1 MLHQFVTSNL
11 PELITRCRNK
21 MAERTAPAEPPAS
34 MGHGVPLFLQQVVDT
49 LRLEHTAPG
58 APVAPEDMQATTE
71 ISRVAGIHGAD
82 LLRCGYS
89 VDEVVHE
96 YGDVCQAITELAGER
111 DQDISASEFRI
122 FNRCLDN
129 AIADALT
136 SYTDARDVLIN
147 DHAVTME
154 HRLSMFSEDHRRLL
168 DIALLSHA
176 AIQRGTVGQT
186 GATGTLFLH
195 VLEELGSL
203 TDKTMPALRLAAA
216 APISPVPS
224 LSVLV

>member
-1 MLHQFVTSNL
+1 MLYQFLSSNL
-11 PELITRCRNK
+11 PELVTRCRNK

-49 LRLEHTAPG
+49 LRLEHTPPG
-58 APVAPEDMQATTE
+58 SPVAPEDTHTTAN
-71 ISRVAGIHGAD
+71 ISRVARVHGAD

-111 DQDISASEFRI
+111 DQDISVGEFRI

-136 SYTDARDVLIN
+136 SYADAREVLIN
-147 DHAVTME
+147 DHEVTLE
-154 HRLSMFSEDHRRLL
+154 QRVRIFLDEQRRLV
-168 DIALLSHA
+168 DIALHSHS
-176 AIQRGTVGQT
+176 AITRGTVGLN
-186 GATGTLFLH
+186 GATGMLFLH

-203 TDKTMPALRLAAA
+203 TDKTLPELRLAAA
-216 APISPVPS
+216 APSSPL
-224 LSVLV
+224 LSP

>member
-21 MAERTAPAEPPAS
+21 MAKRTAPAEPPAS

-49 LRLEHTAPG
+49 LRLEHTPPG
-58 APVAPEDMQATTE
+58 SPVAPEDTHTTAH
-71 ISRVAGIHGAD
+71 ISRVAGVHGAD
-82 LLRCGYS
+82 LLRFGYS

-111 DQDISASEFRI
+111 DQDISAGEFRI

-136 SYTDARDVLIN
+136 SYSHARDVLNN
-147 DHAVTME
+147 DQAVTLA
-154 HRLSMFSEDHRRLL
+154 HRLIMFSEEHQRLL
-168 DIALLSHA
+168 DIALDSHS
-176 AIQRGTVGQT
+176 AIKRGTVGLH
-186 GATGTLFLH
+186 GATGMLFLH
-195 VLEELGSL
+195 VLKELRSL
-203 TDKTMPALRLAAA
+203 TDKTLPELRLAAA
-216 APISPVPS
+216 APSSPLPS
-224 LSVLV
+224 P